1 MKYFQL
7 GKPRAISQGFPFN
20 NHRTMAQVM
29 ADERRAKDFVKR
41 VAAKFTAWSF
51 A

>member
-20 NHRTMAQVM
+20 NHRTMAQVI
-29 ADERRAKDFVKR
+29 ADEYREKMKR
-41 VAAKFTAWSF
+41 IETKEFPEKSF